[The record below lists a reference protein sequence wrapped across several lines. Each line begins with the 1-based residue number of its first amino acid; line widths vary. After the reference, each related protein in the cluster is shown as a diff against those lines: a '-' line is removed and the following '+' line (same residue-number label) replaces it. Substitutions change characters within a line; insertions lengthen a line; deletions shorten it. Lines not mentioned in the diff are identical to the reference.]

1 MTRIALCV
9 ALCAAL
15 ACGPREETPAHAA
28 AEPAPVPE
36 NVEAWPF
43 DLPLVGGGNVTL
55 ESLRGQTVL
64 VDFWATWCPPCLR
77 EVPELNAIS
86 REFEGKGARV
96 LAISIDSLTLEA
108 LADWL
113 KERDAKYPVAL
124 GDTDLAG
131 RYGADGFPFH
141 VVIGPDG
148 KVRERLKSGYHDRAE
163 LRAVLTRH
171 LAAK

>member
-1 MTRIALCV
+1 MTRFALCV

-15 ACGPREETPAHAA
+15 ACGQRSEAPQPATKESESSHLLSD
-28 AEPAPVPE
+28 EAP
-36 NVEAWPF
+36 PF

-96 LAISIDSLTLEA
+96 LAISVDSLTLEA
-108 LADWL
+108 LGDWL

-124 GDTDLAG
+124 ADTDLAG

-148 KVRERLKSGYHDRAE
+148 KVRERLASGFHDRDE

-171 LAAK
+171 LAK